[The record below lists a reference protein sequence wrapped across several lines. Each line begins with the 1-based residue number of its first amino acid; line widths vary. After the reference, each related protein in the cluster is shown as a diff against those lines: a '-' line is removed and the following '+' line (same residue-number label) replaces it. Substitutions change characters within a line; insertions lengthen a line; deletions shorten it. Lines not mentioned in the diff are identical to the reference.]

1 VLSRLSVH
9 AVGATSPL
17 AMSPTNGTIRR
28 PARSRASYLLR
39 RPLAVA
45 LWAAALAA
53 PLTAQ
58 TTAALTLATDTFER
72 GLAPTREIHVATTGN
87 DTTGNGSPAAPYRTI
102 ARATGLATPGT
113 AVRIHPGNYPGGTYL
128 SDLAGTAAAPIWI
141 GGAPGEARPVVSGGG
156 EGLHLTRVR
165 HLVLHDLEVT
175 GATGNGIN
183 CDDGGD
189 YNNEDATRHVI
200 FRGLRIH
207 NIGTGGNQ
215 DALKLSGVNDYF
227 VLDCEI
233 ADGSSGGS
241 GIDHVGCRRGLIARN
256 RFTRAGTNAIQSKGG
271 SSAIEIRANRFE
283 ECGARTLNIGGSTG
297 YEFFRPSLAAT
308 PAINY
313 EARDIRVVANVFI
326 GSDAPLAFVGA
337 VDCVAVNNTIVSPH
351 NWVVRILQETVSSGS
366 YTFAACGNNTVANN
380 IVHYDRGDL
389 STYVNVGPDTA
400 PATFSFARNLWY
412 NTANPAQSTPSLPV
426 AETGGLYGA
435 DPRFVSAPLADYRL
449 RAGSPA
455 LGAGASHALSTTDYR
470 GDTYAAPPALGAFAL
485 PVGADYAAWRAA
497 NFAGAELG
505 NDAVSGPDADPDATG
520 LTNLARYA
528 FALAARGPVANPVTV
543 DTATVAGAQYLTLTF
558 PRRTDA
564 SDLTY
569 ALESSPDLVDWT
581 AVPDRTYPAGAGA
594 VTAKDSVPA
603 GAPATPRRF
612 LRLRVTTP

>member
-1 VLSRLSVH
+1 
-9 AVGATSPL
+9 
-17 AMSPTNGTIRR
+17 M
-28 PARSRASYLLR
+28 
-39 RPLAVA
+39 
-45 LWAAALAA
+45 
-53 PLTAQ
+53 
-58 TTAALTLATDTFER
+58 
-72 GLAPTREIHVATTGN
+72 
-87 DTTGNGSPAAPYRTI
+87 
-102 ARATGLATPGT
+102 
-113 AVRIHPGNYPGGTYL
+113 
-128 SDLAGTAAAPIWI
+128 
-141 GGAPGEARPVVSGGG
+141 
-156 EGLHLTRVR
+156 
-165 HLVLHDLEVT
+165 
-175 GATGNGIN
+175 
-183 CDDGGD
+183 
-189 YNNEDATRHVI
+189 
-200 FRGLRIH
+200 
-207 NIGTGGNQ
+207 
-215 DALKLSGVNDYF
+215 
-227 VLDCEI
+227 
-233 ADGSSGGS
+233 
-241 GIDHVGCRRGLIARN
+241 
-256 RFTRAGTNAIQSKGG
+256 
-271 SSAIEIRANRFE
+271 
-283 ECGARTLNIGGSTG
+283 
-297 YEFFRPSLAAT
+297 
-308 PAINY
+308 
-313 EARDIRVVANVFI
+313 
-326 GSDAPLAFVGA
+326 
-337 VDCVAVNNTIVSPH
+337 NNTIVSPH

-485 PVGADYAAWRAA
+485 PVGADYAAWRTA
-497 NFAGAELG
+497 NFAGAELA